1 MQLMSNTKKKTK
13 KRSSWTVWSRGADDD
28 DDEDAQSPGASS
40 PVEAARHDAATTTTP
55 QRRGLLRI
63 FWDSAAAVAPLT
75 TSFWGGGSKHQK
87 RVALCGTL
95 LAVGLAQAWLLT
107 KLSHWRSRV
116 DTALQAKDPDGFVE
130 AIRVLLRFVGGFT
143 CLSGTAIFLYG
154 RLTISWKEVLSGDLI
169 AKYVATGLFL
179 VMNVVKCGAFL
190 TMLYRLMPESLVAVL
205 AISALDTAV
214 TTLIIGPPLRVF
226 TFSRIEAE
234 ADLRAALMRA
244 QQYAEEIVLFRGGDR
259 ELARCQR
266 QLDGILGIQRS
277 RRDWDAGC
285 GVYRGLADWVTNL
298 VPTLLIAPA
307 YFRGDVEFG
316 AITKVGIAYGTVR
329 SGFMVIANN
338 IANVA
343 SVAVSAGASRRRGD
357 WSARL
362 SLGEQQRLS
371 VARALLKRPA
381 LCVLD
386 ESTSALDVGTEARLY
401 RLLRANV
408 ALVVSV
414 AHRPTAMDFHTHVLE
429 CARLAR
435 DESNPA
441 AALREWR
448 FRALRAPV
456 TRV

>member
-1 MQLMSNTKKKTK
+1 
-13 KRSSWTVWSRGADDD
+13 
-28 DDEDAQSPGASS
+28 
-40 PVEAARHDAATTTTP
+40 
-55 QRRGLLRI
+55 
-63 FWDSAAAVAPLT
+63 
-75 TSFWGGGSKHQK
+75 
-87 RVALCGTL
+87 
-95 LAVGLAQAWLLT
+95 
-107 KLSHWRSRV
+107 
-116 DTALQAKDPDGFVE
+116 
-130 AIRVLLRFVGGFT
+130 
-143 CLSGTAIFLYG
+143 
-154 RLTISWKEVLSGDLI
+154 
-169 AKYVATGLFL
+169 
-179 VMNVVKCGAFL
+179 MNVVKCGAFL

-285 GVYRGLADWVTNL
+285 GVYRGLVDWVTNL

-343 SVAVSAGASRRRGD
+343 SVAVSAGRVSDLLTLLAETKAEAHAASLRLRRSDLPLAGLERSYARDDHVIALAPGMLGVPKHDARPHVPPGAVRGERRGGHQGQGRGAKEFPAARFPRRAQPLPEGCPTRPLALEHPRAPRRRSAEPLPSRE
-357 WSARL
+357 SARAAAAGSPHL
-362 SLGEQQRLS
+362 CRPRFQSLETAQAFFVAKELFKGKQAHKDVKKVRETFVKKAGE
-371 VARALLKRPA
+371 
-381 LCVLD
+381 
-386 ESTSALDVGTEARLY
+386 
-401 RLLRANV
+401 
-408 ALVVSV
+408 
-414 AHRPTAMDFHTHVLE
+414 
-429 CARLAR
+429 
-435 DESNPA
+435 PA
-441 AALREWR
+441 ASGAAAPGPEELAADLRR
-448 FRALRAPV
+448 KARRLQKKFKKGGPKPDAIR
-456 TRV
+456 T